1 MASEWLLKLT
11 YLLMPVCSLRMAN
24 DLSTP
29 PFSIR
34 GQTLHFSPG
43 VSHLLRFFFRVS
55 LPGVSWP
62 TSSPLPWGVPCDSL
76 TGDGFWRFPIHLHF
90 LFFITFS
97 MGSCLVIFQSVVLD
111 TLSVHFRCRILRGY
125 LLMKVC
131 ILFSVFCVLRHVS
144 DPCSKTAFTFEFNI
158 LKLRSTTISCS
169 CSLPQA

>member
-1 MASEWLLKLT
+1 MAPEINLLT
-11 YLLMPVCSLRMAN
+11 YACLFAENIGQRPKNATVFYPWPNSPFLSWCIPSPSFHFPCLFARCFVAYLFASSL
-24 DLSTP
+24 
-29 PFSIR
+29 
-34 GQTLHFSPG
+34 
-43 VSHLLRFFFRVS
+43 
-55 LPGVSWP
+55 
-62 TSSPLPWGVPCDSL
+62 GVPCDSL

-111 TLSVHFRCRILRGY
+111 TLSVHFRCKILRGY

-144 DPCSKTAFTFEFNI
+144 DPYSKTALTFELNI